1 MQEFAEQNCAV
12 FDGAEEE
19 HSLEQTDIH
28 ERFKTLFE
36 RLVEEYIESLGV
48 SIGEFYQM
56 VAEDTHL
63 TRVSMG
69 RHETQ
74 GLKCCKV
81 ESSTLYVVSYTRS
94 PCLSRWTWTMPCPC
108 TSSAPSRKVSS

>member
-56 VAEDTHL
+56 VAEDTRSREFHSGGTFAHVVNAL
-63 TRVSMG
+63 VQFESF
-69 RHETQ
+69 HEMMVDARA
-74 GLKCCKV
+74 G
-81 ESSTLYVVSYTRS
+81 ES
-94 PCLSRWTWTMPCPC
+94 P
-108 TSSAPSRKVSS
+108 